1 MQFPSAFDAFCF
13 NEIGWLFGAD
23 DDDDDDDDFFS
34 PMNLN

>member
-23 DDDDDDDDFFS
+23 DDDVGDFIS
-34 PMNLN
+34 PTNSNY